1 MKTLAK
7 SKFKAKMLEIMRE
20 IEATGEEIVVTDHGR
35 PCIVIGPYVPKRD
48 ASKRDVREVFDDM
61 DGRLI
66 LHEDPDLPTLNEW
79 NDT

>member
-7 SKFKAKMLEIMRE
+7 SEFKAKMLEIMRS
-20 IEATGEEIVVTDHGR
+20 IEATGEEVVVTDHGR
-35 PCIVIGPYVPKRD
+35 PCIVVGPYVPKRD
-48 ASKRDVREVFDDM
+48 VREVFRDM

-66 LHEDPDLPTLNEW
+66 LHEDPDLPTLDEW

>member
-7 SKFKAKMLEIMRE
+7 SEFKARMLEIMRG

-35 PCIVIGPYVPKRD
+35 PCIVVGPYV
-48 ASKRDVREVFDDM
+48 AKRDVREVFGDM
-61 DGRLI
+61 SGRLV
-66 LHEDPDLPTLNEW
+66 LHEDPDLPTEAEWVDEW